1 MPLPLLAIP
10 LAQAGAQ
17 GLTTFFAFN
26 SASGQEKLDDTALL
40 ERLNDSLF
48 PLHARLAFTLKGVVR
63 ETVSFPKDGSVTAE
77 QLSTPVSPA
86 EAKALIPVAINANQ
100 VTLNGYQ
107 RTESKDNFTHVT
119 LFPVV
124 LDWLRQVAAQAPKVS
139 APLLGSPVAATAAKD
154 TTGVTQAS
162 LFDSLVPTDLVS
174 DITGGT
180 LSPTVFAGLLL
191 IVGAVVLVVVRTFA
205 GK

>member
-26 SASGQEKLDDTALL
+26 SASNQEKLDDTALL
-40 ERLNDSLF
+40 ERLNNSLF
-48 PLHARLAFTLKGVVR
+48 PLHARLAFTLKGVAR
-63 ETVSFPKDGSVTAE
+63 ETVAFPQDGSVTAE

-100 VTLNGYQ
+100 VTLNGYV
-107 RTESKDNFTHVT
+107 RAESKDNFTHVT

-124 LDWLRQVAAQAPKVS
+124 LDWLRQVAAQAPNVS

-154 TTGVTQAS
+154 TPGVTQAS

-180 LSPTVFAGLLL
+180 LSPTAFAGLLL

-205 GK
+205 K